1 MLRPGSGRRLRQ
13 DGGAVGHQRLVRL
26 AGTIPLDE
34 REFRMMQRA
43 ALAVAERLGEF
54 DDAAL
59 AGREQLLAGELRRG
73 AQIKPCRGAVGRFEH
88 GGEGVQVSLVARRD
102 LQGPGLDLDEIMRGK
117 PGAQGGHDAGARHQH
132 RPPVGVN
139 VRGPEGRSGGR
150 EFRHVLVRVRLR
162 KYVAIG
168 LRIAMLRPDLSQK
181 P

>member
-1 MLRPGSGRRLRQ
+1 
-13 DGGAVGHQRLVRL
+13 
-26 AGTIPLDE
+26 
-34 REFRMMQRA
+34 MMQRA

-59 AGREQLLAGELRRG
+59 AGCEQLLAGELRRG

-102 LQGPGLDLDEIMRGK
+102 LQGRGLDLDEIMRGK
-117 PGAQGGHDAGARHQH
+117 PGAQGGHDAVARHQH

-139 VRGPEGRSGGR
+139 VRCPEGRGGWR
-150 EFRHVLVRVRLR
+150 EFRHVLVRVKAR

-168 LRIAMLRPDLSQK
+168 LRIAMLRPDSSQK